1 MGRGLKEKDL
11 VLDISRRVAKLLQ
24 RNGEYEVLM
33 TRNEDRF
40 IPLEERTAIANSH
53 DADLFISIHVNAH
66 PSRRVRGIETFYL
79 NLATSPEAEETAA
92 RENAVS
98 TRRMAELQDLLSQ
111 IMNNS
116 RIAESSDFAS
126 RVQSEMVR
134 GVLKTSQGNS
144 RDHGVKTAPFYVL
157 LGANMPSVLVEV
169 SFLSNQDDAKL
180 LSTSE
185 YRQSIAESIANAIEG
200 YSGSLKKVARG
211 PNQNRPA
218 DASHQKNP

>member
-1 MGRGLKEKDL
+1 
-11 VLDISRRVAKLLQ
+11 
-24 RNGEYEVLM
+24 
-33 TRNEDRF
+33 
-40 IPLEERTAIANSH
+40 
-53 DADLFISIHVNAH
+53 
-66 PSRRVRGIETFYL
+66 L

-98 TRRMAELQDLLSQ
+98 TRRMAELQDLLAQ

-116 RIAESSDFAS
+116 RIAESSDFAN
-126 RVQSEMVR
+126 RLQSEMVR
-134 GVLKTSQGNS
+134 GVLKTSRGNS

-185 YRQSIAESIANAIEG
+185 YRQSIAEAIANAIQG
-200 YSGSLKKVARG
+200 YSGSLKKVAKTPIRDRSV
-211 PNQNRPA
+211 PASNRP
-218 DASHQKNP
+218 DH